1 MHKLIKM
8 CTFND
13 MQEPNVFYIHSLSI
27 WQYNSFRI
35 DIVSVHEDFGIVHKC
50 KYNFV
55 TDLKILVIR

>member
-13 MQEPNVFYIHSLSI
+13 MQEPHVFYIHSLSI
-27 WQYNSFRI
+27 WQTYNSFRI

-50 KYNFV
+50 K
-55 TDLKILVIR
+55 